1 MENTPIKVSG
11 FMGNQLPATT
21 ADGTKQP
28 VILQQITVRPVN
40 RQSQDIKKWRAAHR
54 SAEGYIKRRVLLYD
68 LYADVVL
75 DGHYI
80 GTRQKLLDALTEADW
95 TYIDK
100 DGNPVDAINQLIES
114 DGWDDLLEVIY
125 DADDWGYSTPEFTFY
140 KDFEGN
146 WAMSVYQCDRKHMR
160 PERGMIAFEQN
171 GDEGI
176 NIREG
181 IYPSIVMEVGKTDDM
196 GKLISIAQYAI
207 LKDGNLS
214 DLAAFIQTFGQPI
227 LDAEWDGFD
236 ESQRIKLEQSLFN
249 MGPGGVIIRPG
260 GTKLNVV
267 ENRAN
272 ADGKLQGNF
281 HDLLNKEIS
290 KIMLTATESTESSS
304 SSGYAQSQT
313 HEDMEANRKKALIKK
328 TRKLLNKR
336 FRKLLAAN
344 GFDLK
349 GGKFI
354 VKPSEEELSQ
364 KDSYP
369 IHKSMVKDLNIP
381 ISDDF
386 FYKKYGADKPEDY
399 EQQKA
404 LLTAKN
410 ASFNQNQEP
419 IDPENPA
426 PTPPNN
432 PPQKGQKPGGDTP
445 GQKKKALVKL
455 RDAFFDFFGSAPAI
469 AATGAMMTIGC
480 CGMHQGL
487 NDRFITLADKTNSK
501 AFLQRIWDGK
511 GKATFDAGIF
521 QFTGKILLDG
531 LHNGWKGKELAKLAD
546 NIGFAYGADDP
557 ALLTAFEMNL
567 FRFGAGKT
575 LAEVQKLNE
584 LYRQSKSFEDFL
596 QQAQGVTDVFNKGQ
610 LQTEYNTAYFVGEAS
625 ATYTR
630 LLKQVKTFPYWEY
643 KTVGDD
649 KVRPAH
655 RILDGLILP
664 ANDPRWDI
672 IYPPNGWNCRCYVVP
687 RTREEVKDIDLKA
700 MQQKADDYF
709 ETADFK
715 SAKAQG
721 WGVNRAKTGEVFTA
735 NQQYTRKFPGKASK
749 TLDNLGAA
757 DFGLPS
763 YSNAKKA
770 ATAEAP
776 EFTGNAESFF
786 EAQKAVGGEA
796 TLRDYNNRPLLLDED
811 NFDLHTTGKKEDR
824 VQYLE
829 AMKDTLKSP
838 DEVWL
843 NGYKGGTLDNLVYV
857 KYYKDMTMI
866 VVAAVNNTNVTE
878 VNSWFSLAEKQVVI
892 DRIRRGLL
900 IMSK

>member
-1 MENTPIKVSG
+1 MNDSPINVTG
-11 FMGNQLPATT
+11 FMPGQLPATT

-28 VILQQITVRPVN
+28 VILQQITIRPVN

-54 SAEGYIKRRVLLYD
+54 SAEGYIKRRVMLYD

-80 GTRQKLLDALTEADW
+80 GTRQKLLDSLTDADW

-100 DGNPVDAINQLIES
+100 DGNPVDEINQLIES

-125 DADDWGYSTPEFTFY
+125 DTDDWGYSTPEFTFY
-140 KDFEGN
+140 KDFEGKS
-146 WAMSVYQCDRKHMR
+146 AFTVYQCDRRHMR
-160 PERGMIAFEQN
+160 PEFGIIAFDQN
-171 GDEGI
+171 GDDGI

-181 IYPSIVMEVGKTDDM
+181 IYPSIVMEIGKANDM

-207 LKDGNLS
+207 LKDGDLS
-214 DLAAFIQTFGQPI
+214 DWAAFVQTYGQPL

-236 ESQRIKLEQSLFN
+236 ESQRIKLQDSLFN
-249 MGPGGVIIRPG
+249 MGSGGVIIRPA
-260 GTKLNVV
+260 GTKLSVV

-272 ADGKLQGNF
+272 SDGKLQGNLF
-281 HDLLNKEIS
+281 DTLNKEIS
-290 KIMLTATESTESSS
+290 KIMLTATESTESSN

-313 HEDMEANRKKALIKK
+313 HEDMESNRKKALIKT

-336 FRKLLAAN
+336 FRKILAAQ

-349 GGKFI
+349 GGTFM
-354 VKPSEEELSQ
+354 VKPGEEELSQ

-369 IHKSMVKDLNIP
+369 IHKSMKVDLKIP

-386 FYKKYGADKPEDY
+386 FYKKYGVDKPEDY
-399 EQQKA
+399 DKQKA
-404 LLTAKN
+404 LLLAQN
-410 ASFNQNQEP
+410 NVFEENQEP
-419 IDPENPA
+419 NNPENPA
-426 PTPPNN
+426 PTPPAN
-432 PPQKGQKPGGDTP
+432 PADNGQKPPVADKA
-445 GQKKKALVKL
+445 QKKKALVKL

-480 CGMHQGL
+480 CGMHQAV
-487 NDRFITLADKTNSK
+487 NNRFVTLADKTNNN

-511 GKATFDAGIF
+511 GKTTFDAGTF
-521 QFTGKILLDG
+521 QFTTKILLDG
-531 LHNGWKGKELAKLAD
+531 LHGGWKGNQLAKLAD
-546 NIGFAYGADDP
+546 DISFAYGVDDP
-557 ALLTAFEMNL
+557 SLLTAFEMNL

-584 LYRQSKSFEDFL
+584 LYRQSKSFDDFL
-596 QQAQGVTDVFNKGQ
+596 QKAQGVTDVFNKGQ

-649 KVRPAH
+649 KVRPSH
-655 RILDGLILP
+655 RALEGLILP
-664 ANDPRWDI
+664 ANDPRWDR

-687 RTREEVKDIDLKA
+687 RTRDEVKDVDLKA
-700 MQQKADDYF
+700 MRQKADDYF
-709 ETADFK
+709 ASPEFK
-715 SAKAQG
+715 TNQAQG

-749 TLDNLGAA
+749 TLDKLGAS

-770 ATAEAP
+770 ATATAP
-776 EFTGNAESFF
+776 EYTDDAQSFF
-786 EAQKAVGGEA
+786 EAQKAVDGEA

-811 NFDLHTTGKKEDR
+811 NFDFHTTGKKADR

-829 AMKDTLKSP
+829 AMNDTLKSP

-866 VVAAVNNTNVTE
+866 VVANVNNSNVTE
-878 VNSWFSLAEKQVVI
+878 VSTWFPLTEDKTVI
-892 DRIRRGLL
+892 SRIRRGLL
-900 IMSK
+900 VMSK